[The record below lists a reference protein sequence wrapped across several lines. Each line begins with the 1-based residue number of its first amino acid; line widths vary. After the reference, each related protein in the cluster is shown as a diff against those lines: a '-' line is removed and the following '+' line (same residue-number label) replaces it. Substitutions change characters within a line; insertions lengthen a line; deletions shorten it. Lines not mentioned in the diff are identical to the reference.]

1 MRVVELRSDTKT
13 LPTAEMYRAM
23 VEADLGDD
31 GDQED
36 PTVKRLEAIAA
47 ERFGK
52 EAGLFVASGTMGNL
66 LSLMSHCERG
76 KEIILGETNHIHMWE
91 VGGAAAIG
99 GLSATTVPVER
110 FGTMPLDRV
119 RAAIRPEEIWEPQTG
134 LICVENTH
142 NRCGGT
148 VLPLDYLASLRKL
161 ADEFSLPIHM
171 DGARIFNAA
180 VYLNVDVKEIA
191 NYVDS
196 LQACFSKG
204 LSAPVG
210 SVIVGRHSFV
220 ERARRLRQMLGGS
233 MRQTGVIAGP
243 AIVALQGMAGRL
255 QEDHANAR
263 RLAEGLAEINGL
275 HIELDTVQTNI
286 VVADLVTTKYSTQSF
301 IDACAQLGVL
311 VSCYPDGA
319 LRFVTHR
326 GVDADDVMYAIDMVY
341 GVMSVSDRREI

>member
-13 LPTAEMYRAM
+13 LPTEEMYRAM
-23 VEADLGDD
+23 VESELGDD

-36 PTVKRLEAIAA
+36 PTVKRLEETAA
-47 ERFGK
+47 DRFGK
-52 EAGLFVASGTMGNL
+52 EAGLFVTSGTMGNL
-66 LSLMSHCERG
+66 LSLMSHCEHG

-99 GLSATTVPVER
+99 GLSATTVPVQR

-119 RAAIRPEEIWEPQTG
+119 RAAIRPDEIWEPQTG

-148 VLPLDYLASLRKL
+148 VLPLDYLASLRSL
-161 ADEFSLPIHM
+161 ADEHSLPIHM
-171 DGARIFNAA
+171 DGARLFNAA
-180 VYLNVDVKEIA
+180 VYLEVNVKHITQ
-191 NYVDS
+191 YVDS

-210 SVIVGRHSFV
+210 SVIAGSRSFI

-233 MRQTGVIAGP
+233 MRQAGVIAGP
-243 AIVALQGMAGRL
+243 ALVALDQMVDRL
-255 QEDHANAR
+255 GEDHANAR
-263 RLAEGLAEINGL
+263 RLAEGLSGIIGL
-275 HIELDTVQTNI
+275 QIDLETVQTNI
-286 VVADLVTTKYSTQSF
+286 IVANLVTSKYCTQSF
-301 IDACAQLGVL
+301 IDACAAEGVL
-311 VSCYPDGA
+311 LTCYPDGA

-326 GVDADDVMYAIDMVY
+326 GVKADDVDYAIDKVY
-341 GVMSVSDRREI
+341 GVMSA